1 MENEINNFNTPN
13 HDSRTYR
20 KKFDVYKWSALNE
33 YLYERVMNKKGLLS
47 VDEINRVRNYWDEIK
62 LPEKLEI
69 YASFITYGIGKL
81 EVKDVQVIKSNTT
94 LH

>member
-1 MENEINNFNTPN
+1 
-13 HDSRTYR
+13 
-20 KKFDVYKWSALNE
+20 LNE
-33 YLYERVMNKKGLLS
+33 YLYERAMNKKAMLS
-47 VDEINRVRNYWDEIK
+47 TEEIDRVRNYWNGIQ

-81 EVKDVQVIKSNTT
+81 EVKDVQIIKSNST